1 MKTFDWEPTTAAQS
15 TVLKSTVVFVLIA
28 VPVNASAPIAC
39 VALASLAATSL
50 PQPLNALAPR
60 LARSGAPLMSMCM
73 SSLMPSNAE
82 ASMVVSDEAAVK
94 STPTTLVHSMKAP
107 DAIVMTENSIT
118 IASLVP
124 QHCEL
129 LVEYLHV
136 VLLVYVY

>member
-1 MKTFDWEPTTAAQS
+1 M
-15 TVLKSTVVFVLIA
+15 KSTVASVLSA
-28 VPVNASAPIAC
+28 VPVNAATPIEV
-39 VALASLAATSL
+39 VALVSLAAASL

-60 LARSGAPLMSMCM
+60 VARSGAPLMSTCA

-82 ASMVVSDEAAVK
+82 ASMVVSDVAAVK
-94 STPTTLVHSMKAP
+94 STPTTLVHSLKAP

-129 LVEYLHV
+129 LVAYVHV
-136 VLLVYVY
+136 VLLVYMY